1 MKESA
6 GSEGRLAAEEREQL
20 EKNIKEQER
29 LMEGYQKV
37 SVARTH
43 PTPLEC

>member
-6 GSEGRLAAEEREQL
+6 GSGGCLAAEEREQL

-37 SVARTH
+37 RAAHSH
-43 PTPLEC
+43 PTPLQC